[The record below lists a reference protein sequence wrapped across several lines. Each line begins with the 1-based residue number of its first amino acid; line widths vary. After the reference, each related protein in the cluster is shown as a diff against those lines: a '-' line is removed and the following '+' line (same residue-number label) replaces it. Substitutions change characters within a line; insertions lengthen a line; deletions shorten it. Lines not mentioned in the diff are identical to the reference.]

1 MALNYSQDIL
11 STGDKVTIIIT
22 QQYAQEQNGGEK
34 AQRYLSAIYDVKKD
48 GTLVMDIPVIQR
60 RLVALSTGLRYTFIF
75 TTEDRNHDKSFYI
88 SEGEITSRYRQGNFF
103 LMDARL
109 STPLNRFQRREYY
122 RLECSLKSIGVALG
136 DDFDPKQI
144 IDAGKFLI
152 EHIRDGYQVAHGTI
166 SNISGGGALLITN
179 EDFKDASYILMRV
192 IFSNEEDEKKSN
204 AEDDTMEL
212 LAKILEK
219 RYNEETKKYSYR
231 LMFVFQN
238 PRFRDRII
246 KYVFD
251 EQRRQRKKEQES

>member
-1 MALNYSQDIL
+1 MALNYTEGIL

-34 AQRYLSAIYDVKKD
+34 AQRYLSSIYDVKED
-48 GTLVMDIPVIQR
+48 GTLVMDIPVLQR
-60 RLVALSTGLRYTFIF
+60 RLVTLSTGLRYTFIF
-75 TTEDRNHDKSFYI
+75 TVEDRSHDKSFYI
-88 SEGEITSRYRQGNFF
+88 SEGEITNRYHQGNFF

-109 STPLNRFQRREYY
+109 SVPLKKFQRREYY

-144 IDAGKFLI
+144 IDAGQFLLD
-152 EHIRDGYQVAHGTI
+152 HIRDGYQVAHGTI
-166 SNISGGGALLITN
+166 SNISGGGALLLTN
-179 EDFKDASYILMRV
+179 EDFRDAKYILMRV
-192 IFSNEEDEKKSN
+192 IFYSDDDEEHHND
-204 AEDDTMEL
+204 EDDTMEL

-219 RYNEETKKYSYR
+219 TYNENSKKYSYR
-231 LMFVFQN
+231 LMFVFKN
-238 PRFRDRII
+238 PRFRERII